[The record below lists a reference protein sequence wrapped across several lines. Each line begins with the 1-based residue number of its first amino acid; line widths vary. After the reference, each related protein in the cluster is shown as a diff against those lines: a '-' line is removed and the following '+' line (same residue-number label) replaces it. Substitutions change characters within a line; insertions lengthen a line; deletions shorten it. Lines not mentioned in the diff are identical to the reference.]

1 VLIRQGILTTSRKVR
16 KTKNHPEE
24 ARGQTV
30 PLTKTEMKRTK
41 KQLAERKAKAAEIAA
56 MYTTVAGGGRLQFRC
71 SKKGW
76 IEDPVGPDLSCDLAI
91 SRAIPAPK
99 KPATESQLTRPG
111 GTLWVENVG
120 PRVKGKPTEYREVT
134 IPIKKKP

>member
-41 KQLAERKAKAAEIAA
+41 KELAERKAKAAEIAA
-56 MYTTVAGGGRLQFRC
+56 MYNTVAGGGKMQEHNGKAWHESNGPTLADSLLDFR
-71 SKKGW
+71 
-76 IEDPVGPDLSCDLAI
+76 V
-91 SRAIPAPK
+91 IPAPK
-99 KPATESQLTRPG
+99 KP
-111 GTLWVENVG
+111 
-120 PRVKGKPTEYREVT
+120 
-134 IPIKKKP
+134 